1 MRTLAGETTGQVAR
15 VEERCLGGEMNDQ
28 GIDNAG
34 AGREGH
40 RNLHSNWEVGFSGD
54 AVDTRV

>member
-1 MRTLAGETTGQVAR
+1 MSLRTLAGETTVQVAR

-28 GIDNAG
+28 GIDNVG

-40 RNLHSNWEVGFSGD
+40 REL
-54 AVDTRV
+54 RI